1 MKATWSRWLTPV
13 GETENRSQ
21 NGSILLTEPKMT
33 QPKMTQ
39 LIHVSPRWRKPAAVP
54 IFVFLLLVYLSPEK
68 VLAQV
73 DSHERD
79 TEPKISLSAGAIIEI
94 LRREP
99 GLLLEVKRSLVRK
112 AYEQGRL
119 LDPADLTDDALFQ
132 LLREDD
138 NARVLATQEIE
149 NREYVRPKPTRREM
163 EKDRIGRVLAP
174 ESAKA
179 AGSAAAPVLPSEEEK
194 YWAQHEQRG
203 AQEKTAASPYS
214 AAPDSRSPDSR
225 PPDSQPRDG
234 FSKDGFEAEPAM
246 PPGPLPAQP
255 ALPLPP
261 DYDRRQNLAGLQPQ
275 NRDSYTGATPETG
288 SLLRVSPEGM
298 PGLLSASMDESEF
311 RPGSGDAL
319 SLSADT
325 AASASRLRAN
335 SPGQASPAADTA
347 LSARTGRSDTRIQ
360 RPPFSPVEEDQPAIR
375 RRANPYAEV
384 PSLYDLYTQ
393 ISRRSPVLSR
403 FGEDIFRN
411 GTGNFDEL
419 PMDMPVGPEYV
430 LGPGDGLSIE
440 LWGGVSQHLQ
450 RVVDREGRVA
460 LPEAGAVEVT
470 GRSLGDVQQLVQSA
484 LRREFRD
491 VHADVSLGRLRT
503 VRVYVV
509 GDVLRPGA
517 YDVSSLSTPLNALYQ
532 AGGPTSRGSLRIL
545 RHYRGPQLIG
555 NIDLYDLL
563 LHGVRSSLERL
574 QAGDTIMVP
583 PLGAELTVEGM
594 VRRPAIYELNHE
606 GNLAEALA
614 LAGGVLTTG
623 TLRHIE
629 VERVI
634 AHERRS
640 MLRLDLPEKN
650 LPENNF
656 SGNNN
661 QEAVT
666 RALEDFKIQDGDKI
680 RISPILPYSGQTV
693 YLDGHVVHPGKHA
706 FHEGMRIT
714 DLIPAYTDLL
724 PEPAGRHAEIIR
736 LAPPDY
742 APQVIAF
749 NLSDALAALAQGNT
763 KGDQTGESSAHNPQN
778 VTLRPFD
785 TVRIFGRYDFED
797 APVITVSGEVRHP
810 GEHVTNGE
818 TRLRDAVYLAGGVT
832 RDALL
837 TDAQV
842 FRRTA
847 DGKLKV
853 LSVNL
858 GHALAGDSA
867 NNVAL
872 EPKDQV
878 FIHRNLSRV
887 DPATV
892 KIEGEVALPG
902 KYPLGEDMSAAQLVR
917 LAGGLKRGA
926 FTEAADL
933 TRYTVENGA
942 QVMGEH
948 MAVPIARALA
958 GEADTDVRLRDG
970 DILTI
975 RQLAGW
981 TDIGSL
987 ITVKGEVMHPGDYGI
1002 QEGER
1007 LSSVIARAGGLRS
1020 DAYPYGAILERRQVR
1035 ELEEKNRAELIRQV
1049 EGQGSAF
1056 KLIPDAGD
1064 PDAKLAKDATLQQW
1078 HATLEELQNLPPTGR
1093 LVIHISRDL
1102 RRWANTP
1109 ADLEIRA
1116 GDTLFIP
1123 KTPNYVMVNGQV
1135 YNPTAITYRPGK
1147 SAGWYLRQ
1155 AGGPTNMASHKAV
1168 FVVRADGSV
1177 VGGKGSG
1184 EWFTGD
1190 VLSADLR
1197 PGDMVFVP
1205 EKALGGPPLWKNTL
1219 QVAQLLSSVAVAVS
1233 VGHGF

>member
-1 MKATWSRWLTPV
+1 MRQT
-13 GETENRSQ
+13 
-21 NGSILLTEPKMT
+21 ICD
-33 QPKMTQ
+33 
-39 LIHVSPRWRKPAAVP
+39 SPRRRKLAATLT
-54 IFVFLLLVYLSPEK
+54 FGLLLLASVGQEK

-73 DSHERD
+73 DSHER
-79 TEPKISLSAGAIIEI
+79 EPEPTISLSATTITEI

-99 GLLLEVKRSLVRK
+99 GLLLEVKRLLVRK

-138 NARVLATQEIE
+138 NVRVLATEEIE
-149 NREYVRPKPTRREM
+149 KREYVRPKPTRREM
-163 EKDRIGRVLAP
+163 EKDRIERLPVP
-174 ESAKA
+174 ESSKA
-179 AGSAAAPVLPSEEEK
+179 SANGMVPFGQSEEEK
-194 YWAQHEQRG
+194 YWAQHEQTG
-203 AQEKTAASPYS
+203 VQQKAMA
-214 AAPDSRSPDSR
+214 SPDS
-225 PPDSQPRDG
+225 PVEGSS
-234 FSKDGFEAEPAM
+234 SKDGFSEAEPAM
-246 PPGPLPAQP
+246 PPSASPAQP
-255 ALPLPP
+255 AVPP
-261 DYDRRQNLAGLQPQ
+261 STDYRRRQSLAGLEPP
-275 NRDSYTGATPETG
+275 NRDSYEGAPPSEAG
-288 SLLRVSPEGM
+288 SLARINPEGM
-298 PGLLSASMDESEF
+298 PGLLSAGMDESGASGQ
-311 RPGSGDAL
+311 RLGSMRLDSMDAL
-319 SLSADT
+319 SLPAYPSSSSSSSFS
-325 AASASRLRAN
+325 SASRFRTN
-335 SPGQASPAADTA
+335 SPGQPFSSSLSAADPGLGVWTA
-347 LSARTGRSDTRIQ
+347 RPDNTRAQ
-360 RPPFSPVEEDQPAIR
+360 QPGAQADADHPLIR

-393 ISRRSPVLSR
+393 VSRRLPVLAR
-403 FGEDIFRN
+403 FGEDVFRN

-419 PMDMPVGPEYV
+419 PMDLPVGPDYV

-440 LWGGVSQHLQ
+440 LWGGISQHLQ

-470 GRSLGDVQQLVQSA
+470 GRSLGDVQQLVQSV
-484 LRREFRD
+484 LRSEFRD
-491 VHADVSLGRLRT
+491 VHADVSLARLRT

-545 RHYRGPQLIG
+545 RHYRGQQLVG
-555 NIDLYDLL
+555 EIDLYDLL
-563 LHGVRSSLERL
+563 LHGVRSNLERL

-606 GNLAEALA
+606 SDLAEALQ
-614 LAGGVLTTG
+614 LAGGVLSTG

-634 AHERRS
+634 AHESRS
-640 MLRLDLPEKN
+640 MLRLDLPE
-650 LPENNF
+650 
-656 SGNNN
+656 NNN

-666 RALEDFKIQDGDKI
+666 GALEDFKIQDGDKI
-680 RISPILPYSGQTV
+680 RISPILPYSEQTV

-706 FHEGMRIT
+706 YREGMRVT
-714 DLIPAYTDLL
+714 DLVHSYTDLL
-724 PEPAGRHAEIIR
+724 PEPAPRHAEIIR

-749 NLSDALAALAQGNT
+749 NLADALAGPGQ
-763 KGDQTGESSAHNPQN
+763 SAEPNEQN
-778 VTLRPFD
+778 VTLKAFD
-785 TVRIFGRYDFED
+785 TVRIFSRYDFED
-797 APVITVSGEVRHP
+797 PPTITVSGEVRHP

-818 TRLRDAVYLAGGVT
+818 TRLRDAVYLSGGVT

-837 TDAQV
+837 SDAQV

-847 DGKLKV
+847 AGKLRV

-858 GHALAGDSA
+858 ERALAGDA
-867 NNVAL
+867 ADNVPL
-872 EPKDQV
+872 EPKDRV
-878 FIHRNLSRV
+878 FIHRNLSKA
-887 DPATV
+887 DPPTV
-892 KIEGEVALPG
+892 KIEGEVARPG

-948 MAVPIARALA
+948 VAVPLARAMA
-958 GEADTDVRLRDG
+958 GEADTDVRLHDG
-970 DILTI
+970 DVLTI

-981 TDIGSL
+981 NDIGSM
-987 ITVKGEVMHPGDYGI
+987 IAVKGEVMHPGDYGI

-1007 LSSVIARAGGLRS
+1007 LSSVLKRAGGLRG

-1035 ELEEKNRAELIRQV
+1035 ELEEKNRADLIRQV
-1049 EGQGSAF
+1049 EAQQSSL
-1056 KLIPDAGD
+1056 KLIPDPGD
-1064 PDAKLAKDATLQQW
+1064 ADEKLAKDGSLQQW
-1078 HATLEELQNLPPTGR
+1078 HATLDQLESAPPEGR
-1093 LVIHISRDL
+1093 LVIHISKNVGK
-1102 RRWANTP
+1102 WANTP
-1109 ADLEIRA
+1109 ADIEVRA
-1116 GDTLFIP
+1116 GDTLLIP
-1123 KTPNYVMVNGQV
+1123 KTPTYVMVNGQV
-1135 YNPTAITYRPGK
+1135 YNPTAIGYRPGK
-1147 SAGWYLRQ
+1147 NAGWYLRQ
-1155 AGGPTNMASHKAV
+1155 AGGPTNMANKKAV
-1168 FVVRADGSV
+1168 FVVRGDGSV

-1190 VLSADLR
+1190 VLSAELR

-1205 EKALGGPPLWKNTL
+1205 EKALGGTPAWKSTI
-1219 QVAQLLSSVAVAVS
+1219 QAAQLMSSIAIAIS
-1233 VGHGF
+1233 VGRQF

>member
-1 MKATWSRWLTPV
+1 
-13 GETENRSQ
+13 
-21 NGSILLTEPKMT
+21 
-33 QPKMTQ
+33 
-39 LIHVSPRWRKPAAVP
+39 
-54 IFVFLLLVYLSPEK
+54 LLLVGVGQEK
-68 VLAQV
+68 ALGQAG
-73 DSHERD
+73 SHEPD
-79 TEPKISLSAGAIIEI
+79 AEPKISLSAGAIVEI

-119 LDPADLTDDALFQ
+119 LDSADLTDDALFQ

-149 NREYVRPKPTRREM
+149 SREYVRPKPTRPEM
-163 EKDRIGRVLAP
+163 ERDRLGRVLAP
-174 ESAKA
+174 ESAKP
-179 AGSAAAPVLPSEEEK
+179 AGSGATAVVPSEEEK
-194 YWAQHEQRG
+194 YWAQHEELG
-203 AQEKTAASPYS
+203 AREKPTGSPYS
-214 AAPDSRSPDSR
+214 AALDSRSPDSRLPDSRSPDSR
-225 PPDSQPRDG
+225 SSDSRSRDG
-234 FSKDGFEAEPAM
+234 FSKDGFEPEPAR
-246 PPGPLPAQP
+246 PPAALPVQP
-255 ALPLPP
+255 DVPLPP
-261 DYDRRQNLAGLQPQ
+261 DYDRRQSLAGLQPQ
-275 NRDSYTGATPETG
+275 NRDSYTGAPPEAG
-288 SLLRVSPEGM
+288 SLPRVSPEGM
-298 PGLLSASMDESEF
+298 PGLLSASMDESGAS
-311 RPGSGDAL
+311 RVNSGDAL
-319 SLSADT
+319 SLSADS
-325 AASASRLRAN
+325 AASSSRLRTN
-335 SPGQASPAADTA
+335 SPEQPYASPVADTGVGVQP
-347 LSARTGRSDTRIQ
+347 GRFDTRLR
-360 RPPFSPVEEDQPAIR
+360 RPNSSPVEEDQPAIR

-393 ISRRSPVLSR
+393 ISRRSPALAR

-419 PMDMPVGPEYV
+419 PMDLPVGSEYV

-440 LWGGVSQHLQ
+440 LWGGVSEHLQ

-470 GRSLGDVQQLVQSA
+470 GRSLGEVQQLVQSA

-517 YDVSSLSTPLNALYQ
+517 YDISSLSTPLNALYQ

-555 NIDLYDLL
+555 TIDLYDLL
-563 LHGVRSSLERL
+563 LRGVRSSLERL

-634 AHERRS
+634 AHQSRS
-640 MLRLDLPEKN
+640 MLRLDLPENN
-650 LPENNF
+650 LPE
-656 SGNNN
+656 NNN

-680 RISPILPYSGQTV
+680 RISPILPYSEQTV

-706 FHEGMRIT
+706 YREGMRIT
-714 DLIPAYTDLL
+714 DLIPAYADLL

-742 APQVIAF
+742 APEVIAF
-749 NLSDALAALAQGNT
+749 NLADALAGAGQGNA
-763 KGDQTGESSAHNPQN
+763 KGNENENENDTGESGAHNRQN

-797 APVITVSGEVRHP
+797 APVISVSGEVRHP

-837 TDAQV
+837 SDAQV

-858 GHALAGDSA
+858 GRALAGDAA

-872 EPKDQV
+872 EAKDRV

-892 KIEGEVALPG
+892 KIEGEVARPG

-948 MAVPIARALA
+948 VTVPIARALA
-958 GEADTDVRLRDG
+958 GEADSDVRLHDG
-970 DILTI
+970 DVLTI

-1035 ELEEKNRAELIRQV
+1035 ELEEKNRADLIRQV

-1056 KLIPDAGD
+1056 RLIPDMD
-1064 PDAKLAKDATLQQW
+1064 PDEKLAKDASLQQW
-1078 HATLEELQNLPPTGR
+1078 HATLDQLESLPPNGR
-1093 LVIHISRDL
+1093 LVIHISKDV
-1102 RRWANTP
+1102 RRWADTP
-1109 ADLEIRA
+1109 ADLEVRA

-1123 KTPNYVMVNGQV
+1123 KAPNYVTVNGQV

-1155 AGGPTNMASHKAV
+1155 AGGPTNMASRKAV

-1184 EWFTGD
+1184 EWFSGD
-1190 VLSADLR
+1190 ALSAELR

>member
-1 MKATWSRWLTPV
+1 MPQSKRGSQRRWKP
-13 GETENRSQ
+13 GA
-21 NGSILLTEPKMT
+21 ILLIIVFSIMLLPFAGAGQET
-33 QPKMTQ
+33 
-39 LIHVSPRWRKPAAVP
+39 AVP
-54 IFVFLLLVYLSPEK
+54 
-68 VLAQV
+68 A
-73 DSHERD
+73 
-79 TEPKISLSAGAIIEI
+79 EPVVSLSAGTIAEI

-99 GLLLEVKRSLVRK
+99 GLLLEVKRLLVRK

-119 LDPADLTDDALFQ
+119 LDPTDLTDEALFQ

-138 NARVLATQEIE
+138 NIRVLATSEIE
-149 NREYVRPKPTRREM
+149 RREYVRPKPTRQEM
-163 EKDRIGRVLAP
+163 EKDRIGRVPAS

-179 AGSAAAPVLPSEEEK
+179 AGSAAIPAEASEEEK
-194 YWAQHEQRG
+194 YWEQHERQ
-203 AQEKTAASPYS
+203 ALEKTIPSPDS
-214 AAPDSRSPDSR
+214 SAPDSGVN
-225 PPDSQPRDG
+225 DG
-234 FSKDGFEAEPAM
+234 FSKDGFEPEPVTPN
-246 PPGPLPAQP
+246 PPQVQP
-255 ALPLPP
+255 ANPVSP
-261 DYDRRQNLAGLQPQ
+261 DSGHRQGLAGVQPQ
-275 NRDSYTGATPETG
+275 DRDSCTG
-288 SLLRVSPEGM
+288 SPPEAGALPRISPEGM
-298 PGLLSASMDESEF
+298 PGLLSASLESGATGQ
-311 RPGSGDAL
+311 RLGSGDAA
-319 SLSADT
+319 SLSACSDG
-325 AASASRLRAN
+325 SESSIRAN
-335 SPGQASPAADTA
+335 SPA
-347 LSARTGRSDTRIQ
+347 RSDVADNGLGTRNPRYDTRTQ
-360 RPPFSPVEEDQPAIR
+360 RPAYSSLEEDGPAIR
-375 RRANPYAEV
+375 RRVNPYAEV

-393 ISRRSPVLSR
+393 ISRRSPVLAR

-419 PMDMPVGPEYV
+419 PMDLPVGPEYV
-430 LGPGDGLSIE
+430 VGPGDGLSIE
-440 LWGGVSQHLQ
+440 LWGGISERLQ

-470 GRSLGDVQQLVQSA
+470 GRSLGDVQQLVQAA
-484 LRREFRD
+484 LRREFHEE
-491 VHADVSLGRLRT
+491 HADVSLARLRT

-555 NIDLYDLL
+555 QIDLYDLL
-563 LHGVRSSLERL
+563 LHGVRSVVERL

-606 GNLAEALA
+606 ANLAEALA
-614 LAGGVLTTG
+614 LAGGVLSTG

-629 VERVI
+629 VERVV
-634 AHERRS
+634 AHESRS
-640 MLRLDLPEKN
+640 MLRLDLPENN
-650 LPENNF
+650 LPENN
-656 SGNNN
+656 N
-661 QEAVT
+661 QEVVT

-680 RISPILPYSGQTV
+680 RITPLLPYSEQTV

-706 FHEGMRIT
+706 YREGMRIT
-714 DLIPAYTDLL
+714 DLIASYADLL
-724 PEPAGRHAEIIR
+724 PEPAERHAEIIR
-736 LAPPDY
+736 LTPPDY

-749 NLSDALAALAQGNT
+749 NLADALAGRGQRAGN
-763 KGDQTGESSAHNPQN
+763 QAPEPNPRNAQN
-778 VTLRPFD
+778 VTLQPFD

-797 APVITVSGEVRHP
+797 PPLITVTGEVRHP

-818 TRLRDAVYLAGGVT
+818 THLRDAVYLAGGVT

-837 TDAQV
+837 ADAQV
-842 FRRTA
+842 FRRTE
-847 DGKLKV
+847 DGKLRV

-858 GHALAGDSA
+858 ERALAGAPAD
-867 NNVAL
+867 NVAL
-872 EPKDQV
+872 EAKDRV
-878 FIHRNLSRV
+878 FIYRNLAKV

-892 KIEGEVALPG
+892 KIEGEVARPG

-933 TRYTVENGA
+933 TRYTVANGA
-942 QVMGEH
+942 QVLGEH
-948 MAVPIARALA
+948 VAVPIARALA
-958 GEADTDVRLRDG
+958 GEADTDVRLHDG
-970 DILTI
+970 DVLTI

-981 TDIGSL
+981 TDMGSL

-1007 LSSVIARAGGLRS
+1007 LSSVLERAGGLRT
-1020 DAYPYGAILERRQVR
+1020 DAYPYGAVLSRRQVR
-1035 ELEEKNRAELIRQV
+1035 ELEEKNRADLIRQV
-1049 EGQGSAF
+1049 QGQEASF
-1056 KLIPDAGD
+1056 KLLPDTGD
-1064 PDAKLAKDATLQQW
+1064 AEEKLAKTAALQQW
-1078 HATLEELQNLPPTGR
+1078 HSTLDQLESLPPAGR
-1093 LVIHISRDL
+1093 LVIHISRDV

-1109 ADLEIRA
+1109 ADVEVRA
-1116 GDTLFIP
+1116 GDTLYIP
-1123 KTPNYVMVNGQV
+1123 KSPNDVMVNGQV

-1155 AGGPTNMASHKAV
+1155 AGGPTHMASKAV

-1184 EWFTGD
+1184 GWFTGNA
-1190 VLSADLR
+1190 LSAELR

-1205 EKALGGPPLWKNTL
+1205 ERALGGTAFWKNTL
-1219 QVAQLLSSVAVAVS
+1219 QAAQLVSTAAIAVS

>member
-1 MKATWSRWLTPV
+1 MRQPTCIQPPSRKA
-13 GETENRSQ
+13 
-21 NGSILLTEPKMT
+21 
-33 QPKMTQ
+33 
-39 LIHVSPRWRKPAAVP
+39 AA
-54 IFVFLLLVYLSPEK
+54 IFIFAFGFLLLVVAGQERISAQAGQSEREPET
-68 VLAQV
+68 
-73 DSHERD
+73 R
-79 TEPKISLSAGAIIEI
+79 ISLSAGTIIEI

-99 GLLLEVKRSLVRK
+99 GLLLEVKKLLVRK

-138 NARVLATQEIE
+138 NVRVLATEEIE
-149 NREYVRPKPTRREM
+149 DREYVRAKPTRQEM
-163 EKDRIGRVLAP
+163 ERERIGRLPAG

-179 AGSAAAPVLPSEEEK
+179 AASGTNPASLSDEEK
-194 YWAQHEQRG
+194 YWEQHDRRAAQQKPG
-203 AQEKTAASPYS
+203 ATPGS
-214 AAPDSRSPDSR
+214 AAGSVGNEGFSK
-225 PPDSQPRDG
+225 DG
-234 FSKDGFEAEPAM
+234 FSKDGFEPEPAT
-246 PPGPLPAQP
+246 PPNPLPAQP
-255 ALPLPP
+255 AIPASP
-261 DYDRRQNLAGLQPQ
+261 DPGRRQSLAGVEPQ
-275 NRDSYTGATPETG
+275 DRDIYTGSSPEG
-288 SLLRVSPEGM
+288 GELPRINPEGM
-298 PGLLSASMDESEF
+298 PGLLSASLDESGAAAEKST
-311 RPGSGDAL
+311 SGDAP
-319 SLSADT
+319 SLPAYSG
-325 AASASRLRAN
+325 ASASRLRAN
-335 SPGQASPAADTA
+335 SLRRPDAASVDSELGSWNA
-347 LSARTGRSDTRIQ
+347 RSDTRPQ
-360 RPPFSPVEEDQPAIR
+360 RPASSPVEKERPAIR
-375 RRANPYAEV
+375 RRVNPYAGV
-384 PSLYDLYTQ
+384 PSLYDLYAQ
-393 ISRRSPVLSR
+393 VSRRSPVLAR

-419 PMDMPVGPEYV
+419 PMDMPVGPDYV
-430 LGPGDGLSIE
+430 VGPGDGLSIE
-440 LWGGVSQHLQ
+440 LWGGISERLQ
-450 RVVDREGRVA
+450 RVVDREGRVG

-470 GRSLGDVQQLVQSA
+470 GRTLGDVQQLVQNA
-484 LRREFRD
+484 LRREFHD
-491 VHADVSLGRLRT
+491 EHADVSLARLRT

-545 RHYRGPQLIG
+545 RHYRGPRLIAQ
-555 NIDLYDLL
+555 IDLYDLL
-563 LHGVRSSLERL
+563 LHGVRSTVERL

-583 PLGAELTVEGM
+583 PLGAELTVEGT

-606 GNLAEALA
+606 ANLAEALE
-614 LAGGVLTTG
+614 LAGGVLNTG

-629 VERVI
+629 VERVV
-634 AHERRS
+634 AHESRS
-640 MLRLDLPEKN
+640 MLRLDLPDN
-650 LPENNF
+650 DLPENN
-656 SGNNN
+656 NN
-661 QEAVT
+661 EAVT

-680 RISPILPYSGQTV
+680 RITPILAYSEQTV

-706 FHEGMRIT
+706 YREGMRIT
-714 DLIPAYTDLL
+714 DLIASYTDLL
-724 PEPAGRHAEIIR
+724 PEPAERHAEVIR

-749 NLSDALAALAQGNT
+749 NLSDALAGTGHGSREGNP
-763 KGDQTGESSAHNPQN
+763 SSGVNPQHAKNDAQN
-778 VTLRPFD
+778 VTLQPFD

-797 APVITVSGEVRHP
+797 APIITVSGEVRHP

-818 TRLRDAVYLAGGVT
+818 THLRDAVYLAGGVT

-837 TDAQV
+837 ADAQV
-842 FRRTA
+842 FRRTE

-858 GHALAGDSA
+858 ERALAGAAAD
-867 NNVAL
+867 NVAL
-872 EPKDQV
+872 EPKDRV

-887 DPATV
+887 DPAAV
-892 KIEGEVALPG
+892 KIEGEVARPG
-902 KYPLGEDMSAAQLVR
+902 KYPLGEDMSAAELVR

-933 TRYTVENGA
+933 TRFTVENGT

-948 MAVPIARALA
+948 VAIPIARVLA
-958 GEADTDVRLRDG
+958 GEADTDVRLHDG
-970 DILTI
+970 DVLTI

-981 TDIGSL
+981 TDMGAV

-1007 LSSVIARAGGLRS
+1007 LSSVIERAGGLRT
-1020 DAYPYGAILERRQVR
+1020 DAYPYGAIFERRQVR
-1035 ELEEKNRAELIRQV
+1035 ELEEKNRADLIRQV
-1049 EGQGSAF
+1049 QGQEASF
-1056 KLIPDAGD
+1056 KLLPDAGD
-1064 PDAKLAKDATLQQW
+1064 AEDKLAKSATLQQW
-1078 HATLEELQNLPPTGR
+1078 HATLDQLKDLPPTGR
-1093 LVIHISRDL
+1093 LVIHISRDI

-1109 ADLEIRA
+1109 ADLEVRA

-1123 KTPNYVMVNGQV
+1123 KSPTYVMVNGQV

-1155 AGGPTNMASHKAV
+1155 AGGPTHMASHKAV

-1184 EWFTGD
+1184 EWFTGN
-1190 VLSADLR
+1190 VLSAELR

-1219 QVAQLLSSVAVAVS
+1219 QAAQLLSSVAVAVS

>member
-1 MKATWSRWLTPV
+1 MR
-13 GETENRSQ
+13 
-21 NGSILLTEPKMT
+21 
-33 QPKMTQ
+33 QPKC
-39 LIHVSPRWRKPAAVP
+39 VSLRWRKPAA
-54 IFVFLLLVYLSPEK
+54 ILTFGLLLLVSVGQEK
-68 VLAQV
+68 ALAQV
-73 DSHERD
+73 NAREPDP
-79 TEPKISLSAGAIIEI
+79 EPKISLSAGAIIEI

-138 NARVLATQEIE
+138 NVRVLATQEIE
-149 NREYVRPKPTRREM
+149 GREYVRPKPTRLQMERE
-163 EKDRIGRVLAP
+163 KIGRVPAS

-179 AGSAAAPVLPSEEEK
+179 AGSAAIPVLSEEEK
-194 YWAQHEQRG
+194 YWNQHERPG
-203 AQEKTAASPYS
+203 AQDKTITP
-214 AAPDSRSPDSR
+214 PDSRLN
-225 PPDSQPRDG
+225 DG
-234 FSKDGFEAEPAM
+234 LLEDGFESEPAT
-246 PPGPLPAQP
+246 PGSNASPVQP
-255 ALPLPP
+255 AAPLSP
-261 DYDRRQNLAGLQPQ
+261 DNARRQSLAGLQPQ
-275 NRDSYTGATPETG
+275 NRDSYAGVPPEAG
-288 SLLRVSPEGM
+288 SLPRVSPEGM
-298 PGLLSASMDESEF
+298 PELLSASMDESGAPPQ
-311 RPGSGDAL
+311 RLSSGDAL
-319 SLSADT
+319 SLSPDSAS
-325 AASASRLRAN
+325 SASRLRAN
-335 SPGQASPAADTA
+335 PPAQPYSFSLPAADTG
-347 LSARTGRSDTRIQ
+347 LGARPNRTDTRMRQ
-360 RPPFSPVEEDQPAIR
+360 PPSSPVEEDRPALSR
-375 RRANPYAEV
+375 RVNPYAEV

-393 ISRRSPVLSR
+393 ISRRSPVLGR

-419 PMDMPVGPEYV
+419 PMDLPVGPDYV

-440 LWGGVSQHLQ
+440 LWGGISQHLQ

-470 GRSLGDVQQLVQSA
+470 GRSLGDVQQLVQA
-484 LRREFRD
+484 VLRSEFRD
-491 VHADVSLGRLRT
+491 VHADVSLARLRT

-532 AGGPTSRGSLRIL
+532 AGGPTARGSLRIL
-545 RHYRGPQLIG
+545 RHYRGPQLVG
-555 NIDLYDLL
+555 ETDLYDLL
-563 LHGVRSSLERL
+563 LHGVRSTLERL
-574 QAGDTIMVP
+574 QPGDTIMVP

-606 GNLAEALA
+606 SDLAEALA
-614 LAGGVLTTG
+614 LAGGVLNTG

-634 AHERRS
+634 AHESRS
-640 MLRLDLPEKN
+640 MLRLDLPE
-650 LPENNF
+650 
-656 SGNNN
+656 NNN

-666 RALEDFKIQDGDKI
+666 SALETFKIQDGDKI
-680 RISPILPYSGQTV
+680 RISPILPYSEQTI

-706 FHEGMRIT
+706 YREGMRIT
-714 DLIPAYTDLL
+714 DLIRSYTDLL
-724 PEPAGRHAEIIR
+724 PEPAPRHAEIIR

-749 NLSDALAALAQGNT
+749 NLADALAGQGQGNA
-763 KGDQTGESSAHNPQN
+763 KGNETGESNTHNAQN
-778 VTLRPFD
+778 VTLQPFD

-797 APVITVSGEVRHP
+797 PPTITVSGEVRHP
-810 GEHVTNGE
+810 GEHLTNGE
-818 TRLRDAVYLAGGVT
+818 TRLRDAVYLAGGIT

-837 TDAQV
+837 NDAQV

-853 LSVNL
+853 LSLNL
-858 GHALAGDSA
+858 ERALAGDA
-867 NNVAL
+867 ADNVPL
-872 EPKDQV
+872 EPKDRV
-878 FIHRNLSRV
+878 FIHRNLTKV

-892 KIEGEVALPG
+892 KIEGEVARPG
-902 KYPLGEDMSAAQLVR
+902 KYALGEDMSAAQLVR

-933 TRYTVENGA
+933 TRYTVESGA
-942 QVMGEH
+942 QVMGAH
-948 MAVPIARALA
+948 LAVPIARALA
-958 GEADTDVRLRDG
+958 GEADTDVRLHDG
-970 DILTI
+970 DVLTI

-981 TDIGSL
+981 NDIGSL

-1007 LSSVIARAGGLRS
+1007 LSSVIGRAGGLRG

-1049 EGQGSAF
+1049 QGQEASF
-1056 KLIPDAGD
+1056 KLLPDTGD
-1064 PDAKLAKDATLQQW
+1064 AEEKLAKDATLEQW
-1078 HATLEELQNLPPTGR
+1078 HATLDQLENQPPAGR
-1093 LVIHISRDL
+1093 LVIHVSRDV

-1109 ADLEIRA
+1109 ADVEIRA

-1135 YNPTAITYRPGK
+1135 YNPTAITYRPSK

-1155 AGGPTNMASHKAV
+1155 AGGPTNMASRKAV

-1190 VLSADLR
+1190 VLSAELR